1 MGTIDPW
8 GNTLISSYD
17 KYVTD
22 FHLEPFDQN
31 MFPQANRLMRRGVV
45 FCGIGLKEIS
55 ECIRTKKPFY
65 VLSGIMPTN
74 DRIHLGNKAVVENIA
89 YFQKHGGHAFILVA
103 DLEAQAA
110 RGISLDEGRHRA
122 LEFHI
127 PAYVALGLDPKKTT
141 FYFQSENLA
150 VMRMAYVFATKVTQ
164 NEFEG
169 IYGSTSPSRIMSS
182 LTQVADILFPQF
194 TKRMPGIIPVG
205 PDQVPHILLSRD
217 IVNKMRT
224 EKYYAPSAMFHKYMP
239 ALNGDFKMSKSH
251 PESVID
257 LPMDEKEFVK
267 RIHKAVTGGRDTLEE
282 QKRLGAVIEKDM
294 VYELLRQHLIEDDD
308 ELKEIHDVYKKGGMT
323 SGEIK
328 KLAIEKMK
336 TFMDDFAKKIIEA
349 RKIVPKLTF
358 VNR

>member
-1 MGTIDPW
+1 MAAIDPW
-8 GNTLISSYD
+8 GNTLIQNYD
-17 KYVTD
+17 KYITD
-22 FHLEPFDQN
+22 FHLEHFDVN
-31 MFPQANRLMRRGVV
+31 LFPEPNRLMRRSIV
-45 FCGIGLKEIS
+45 FCGIDTKVIS
-55 ECIRTKKPFY
+55 DCIKQKKPFY

-74 DRIHLGNKAVVENIA
+74 DRIHLGNKAVIENIS

-110 RGISLDEGRHRA
+110 RGISLEEGRRRA

-141 FYFQSENLA
+141 FYFQSENMA

-169 IYGSTSPSRIMSS
+169 LYGTTTPSRIMSS

-217 IVNKMRT
+217 IVNKMKS
-224 EKYYAPSAMFHKYMP
+224 EKYFSPGAVFHKYMP

-267 RIHKAVTGGRDTLEE
+267 KINKAITGGRDTLEE
-282 QKRLGAVIEKDM
+282 QRKLGAVIEKDM

-308 ELKEIHDVYKKGGMT
+308 ELKKIHNVYKSGKMT

-336 TFMDDFAKKIIEA
+336 LFMHDFEKKIVEA
-349 RKIVPKLTF
+349 RKIIPKLTF
-358 VNR
+358 IK